1 MRADGQE
8 GGGQDQ
14 APEVAMWD
22 QRPSPAWLY
31 SGTYI
36 GDLAALTAILVRFEY
51 LATHP
56 LVRALENARHL
67 ASDKC
72 CRAASACSVATSA

>member
-1 MRADGQE
+1 MDKR
-8 GGGQDQ
+8 
-14 APEVAMWD
+14 EVGKI
-22 QRPSPAWLY
+22 RHLKSLCGIKGPPPLGFT